1 MKNKRNILFA
11 IGITVATVAGFR
23 LGQVFFDK
31 QNEASSQKI
40 RAIVPETVR
49 KLAFPAL
56 QNADGG
62 QFDIASLQGKW
73 NLMFFGYMNCPDI
86 CPATLST
93 VAQAKKEIEGQLE
106 ETNKEVSDTVS
117 GDKDE
122 STKPVDN
129 ESTTSDGDTGTADTE
144 EGA

>member
-1 MKNKRNILFA
+1 MKNTRNLLFA
-11 IGITVATVAGFR
+11 LGLTVATVAGFR

-31 QNEASSQKI
+31 QQEASSQKI

-62 QFDIASLQGKW
+62 QLDAASLQGKW
-73 NLMFFGYMNCPDI
+73 SLMFFGYMNCPDI

-93 VAQAKKEIEGQLE
+93 VAQANMNI
-106 ETNKEVSDTVS
+106 
-117 GDKDE
+117 
-122 STKPVDN
+122 
-129 ESTTSDGDTGTADTE
+129 
-144 EGA
+144 